1 MRENST
7 IIKVLTFVL
16 VVLLGAGGL
25 YFQKSTNKDK
35 GVSQPDFA
43 KKTIEVNGVEYFP
56 RQDISTFLVIGID
69 EFGVVE
75 TSGSYRNNRNAD
87 VILLLVFNETEQEYT
102 VVCLNRDT
110 MVSMPILGVTGAQA
124 GKQFQ
129 QLALS
134 HTYGSGLVDSCE
146 NVRDTVSG
154 LLNNVPIDNFISM
167 NMDGIQIITDA
178 LGGVDVYLEEPLTE
192 IDESLYY
199 IGYHHLNGELAT
211 KFIQSRKGVGD
222 QLNSSRMMRHK
233 VYMQGIE
240 NAFKAKQDT
249 NHSLLKN
256 VYEELS
262 DYMVSDCSINDFTTL
277 VDGYMNYTCKDI
289 IIPEG
294 EYRMGDEFM
303 EFYLNE
309 SKFQS
314 LLIDLLYEPKKLN

>member
-1 MRENST
+1 MRRNST

-25 YFQKSTNKDK
+25 YFQKSTSQDK
-35 GVSQPDFA
+35 GETQPDFA

-56 RQDISTFLVIGID
+56 RQDISTFLIIGID
-69 EFGVVE
+69 KMGIVE
-75 TSGSYRNNRNAD
+75 SSGSYRNDRNAD
-87 VILLLVFNETEQEYT
+87 VILLLVFNETEQNYN

-110 MVSMPILGVTGAQA
+110 MVNMPILGITGANA
-124 GKQFQ
+124 GKAYQ

-154 LLNNVPIDNFISM
+154 LLNNVPVDNFISM

-178 LGGVDVYLEEPLTE
+178 LGGVDVYLEAPLIE
-192 IDESLYY
+192 IDERLSY
-199 IGYHHLNGELAT
+199 IGTHHLDGDLAI
-211 KFIQSRKGVGD
+211 KFVRSRQGVGD
-222 QLNSSRMMRHK
+222 QLNSSRMERQK
-233 VYMQGIE
+233 LYMQGIE
-240 NAFKAKQDT
+240 QVFKAKDET
-249 NHSLLKN
+249 SRTLLKN
-256 VYEELS
+256 VYEQLA

-314 LLIDLLYEPKKLN
+314 LLIDLLYEPKNLN